1 MTLDKAIE
9 TLKDATV
16 GTESF
21 DDPELPDAIKLGIE
35 AMRRIK
41 EVRRFPRTWDA
52 RALPGETEE

>member
-1 MTLDKAIE
+1 MTLDRAIDILRQE
-9 TLKDATV
+9 EQGEFK
-16 GTESF
+16 GTF
-21 DDPELPDAIKLGIE
+21 QARTIAYRLGIE